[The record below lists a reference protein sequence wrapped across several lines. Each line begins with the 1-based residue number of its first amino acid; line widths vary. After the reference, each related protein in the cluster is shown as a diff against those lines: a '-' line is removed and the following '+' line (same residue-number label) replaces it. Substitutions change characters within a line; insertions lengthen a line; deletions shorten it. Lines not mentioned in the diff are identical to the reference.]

1 MAKDY
6 YEILGVSKN
15 APKDEIKKAYRRLAH
30 KYHPDKGSGDDTKFK
45 EVNEA
50 YQVLSNDSKRQQYDT
65 YGRVYEGAG
74 AGSQP
79 GWDFSGFSQGGG
91 PFAGWDFSSAGQE
104 GAEFDL
110 NDIFDN
116 FFGGQTTGRRVKRGR
131 DISIDLEI
139 SFEESIFGTERKL
152 LLSKL
157 GTCDRCG
164 GSGGEK
170 DSVIEKCSVCQGSGK
185 IHETR
190 KSFFGQFTS
199 LKECSKCVGR
209 GTIHSKKC
217 HQCGGRGL
225 AQKSQEVSIKVPAGI
240 NDGEM
245 IRLPGLGEVSQSGIS
260 GDLYVK
266 IHVRKHSIFKREGNN
281 LVIDMDIKISEAALG
296 IEKEIK
302 TLDGNIKLKIPEG
315 IDSGEILRVR
325 GKGVPFQ
332 RGGRG
337 DLLIKI
343 YARTPKKISR
353 SAKELLEKLKKEGL

>member
-6 YEILGVSKN
+6 YEILGISKN
-15 APKDEIKKAYRRLAH
+15 ASKEEIKKAYRGLAH
-30 KYHPDKGSGDDTKFK
+30 KYHPDKTKGDDKKFK
-45 EVNEA
+45 EINEA
-50 YQVLSNDSKRQQYDT
+50 YQVLSNDNKKQQYDT
-65 YGRVYEGAG
+65 YGRVYSAEGGSAYGGEG

-79 GWDFSGFSQGGG
+79 GWDFSGFSSEGG
-91 PFAGWDFSSAGQE
+91 PDLNW
-104 GAEFDL
+104 DL

-116 FFGGQTTGRRVKRGR
+116 FFNGQAAGRRVKRGR

-139 SFEESIFGTERKL
+139 SFEESIFGTERKV

-157 GTCDRCG
+157 GKCDRCG
-164 GSGGEK
+164 GNGGEK
-170 DSVIEKCSVCQGSGK
+170 DSVMERCSVCQGSGK

-190 KSFFGQFTS
+190 RSFFGQFTS
-199 LKECSKCVGR
+199 LKECNKCLGK
-209 GTIHSKKC
+209 GTIPSKKC
-217 HQCGGRGL
+217 HQCGGKGL
-225 AQKSQEVSIKVPAGI
+225 MQKSQEISVKVPVGI

-245 IRLPGLGEVSQSGIS
+245 IRMPGLGEASQGGIS

-266 IHVRKHSIFKREGNN
+266 IYVRKQNIFKREGNN
-281 LVIDMDIKISEAALG
+281 LIMDIDIKISEAVLG

-302 TLDGNIKLKIPEG
+302 TLDGNIKLKIPAG

-325 GKGVPFQ
+325 GKGVPSQ

-343 YARTPKKISR
+343 YVRTPKKVSR
-353 SAKELLEKLKKEGL
+353 RAKELIEEIKKEGL